1 MRNVRVAFAGLSP
14 LCEEIFRAALT
25 RRPDIELVSP
35 WTRLASLGAGS
46 TPGSCEMLVVEL
58 EERALPTSLRALL
71 AAAPPLRIIG
81 LSADARAA
89 TIFSLNEER
98 TVLFECSA
106 EQLCAV
112 FDRDS

>member
-1 MRNVRVAFAGLSP
+1 MRSLRVAFAGLSP
-14 LCEEIFRAALT
+14 LSEEIFRAALA

-35 WTRLASLGAGS
+35 WTRLASLG
-46 TPGSCEMLVVEL
+46 PGAAADSCEMLVLEL
-58 EERALPTSLRALL
+58 EERTLPASLRALL

-98 TVLFECSA
+98 TVLFDCSA
-106 EQLCAV
+106 DQLCAV
-112 FDRDS
+112 LDDE